1 MFVWIDLAA
10 LIFAPHAVSSH
21 FAGPR
26 LTSRD
31 WQGIQPP
38 VDSAMV
44 GRVYFSPKPT
54 SPPPQRRRQSSWKR
68 KPRRKRP
75 HRGRQS
81 RHVLEDLLD
90 FDWIDFDYFDT
101 TYESIE
107 QHNKSNPVQKVYFFK
122 RGMNAWSHF
131 YSATRMKKMYLLPL
145 TPFWFVSLF
154 SQWQISTTEW
164 TCIQNVWTL
173 SALLTHDPLP
183 NTGWDANMRRDPIHQ
198 EQRRDRLT
206 ELIVWRKLKIN
217 K

>member
-1 MFVWIDLAA
+1 MSQSSPSVLFSQYTDVFCDQTLEHLFTELFGGSGKFQLCVWNVFCVYMCSCLFGFDLTA

-21 FAGPR
+21 FTGPR

-54 SPPPQRRRQSSWKR
+54 SPPPQRRRQGSWKR

-75 HRGRQS
+75 HRGRHS

-101 TYESIE
+101 PYESIE
-107 QHNKSNPVQKVYFFK
+107 QQNKSNPVQKVYFFK
-122 RGMNAWSHF
+122 RGMNS
-131 YSATRMKKMYLLPL
+131 
-145 TPFWFVSLF
+145 
-154 SQWQISTTEW
+154 
-164 TCIQNVWTL
+164 
-173 SALLTHDPLP
+173 
-183 NTGWDANMRRDPIHQ
+183 
-198 EQRRDRLT
+198 
-206 ELIVWRKLKIN
+206 
-217 K
+217 